1 MKKLMERTKKTTKK
15 TNWGAML
22 LKAVLICQM
31 AFVFLALPMEVSAGE
46 EVVFT
51 TEDGGELGNTKLVKG
66 TVALLNDAATVAL
79 ILEAAIVVVLCIIKF
94 IGMQQADDQE
104 KPKYKKE
111 IKTTIITGIIVFTI
125 SGILKAV
132 FSYYA

>member
-1 MKKLMERTKKTTKK
+1 MKNLIERAKKK
-15 TNWGAML
+15 NWGAVV
-22 LKAVLICQM
+22 LKAILICQM

-51 TEDGGELGNTKLVKG
+51 TETGGELGNTKLVKG

>member
-1 MKKLMERTKKTTKK
+1 MKKLMERTKK

-22 LKAVLICQM
+22 LKAVLICQI
-31 AFVFLALPMEVSAGE
+31 AFVFLALPMEVSANE
-46 EVVFT
+46 EVIFT
-51 TEDGGELGNTKLVKG
+51 TEDGGYLGQTKLVKG
-66 TVALLNDAATVAL
+66 TVDLLNDAATVAL